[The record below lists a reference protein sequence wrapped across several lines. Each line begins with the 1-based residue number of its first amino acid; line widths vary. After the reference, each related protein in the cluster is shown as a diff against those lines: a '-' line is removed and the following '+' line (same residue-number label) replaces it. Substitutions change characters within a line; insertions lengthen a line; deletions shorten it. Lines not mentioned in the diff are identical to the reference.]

1 MAVPEHAEPG
11 SPSGPPGP
19 DDPADPASPVGAG
32 KGRMSRSERRSQLL
46 DAAREVF
53 VASGYHAAA
62 MDDIAARAG
71 ISKPVLYQHFPGK
84 LELYLALLD
93 SGADQMTTAV
103 RDALASTT
111 DNEERVTATI
121 AAYFAFMADPD
132 STFRLVFESDLT
144 AEPAV
149 RERVEKVTHECSVS
163 VAAVIA
169 EDTGL
174 DDEAAMLLAAGLTGA
189 AQVSARWW
197 LTQEGQLPRSI
208 AQQLVAALAWRGISG
223 FPRVDGDGVAG
234 VAGVE
239 SRGVDY
245 PDAAGS

>member
-1 MAVPEHAEPG
+1 MAVREHAEPAP
-11 SPSGPPGP
+11 PS
-19 DDPADPASPVGAG
+19 DPADPVGSGDQG
-32 KGRMSRSERRSQLL
+32 KGRMSRSERRTQLL
-46 DAAREVF
+46 DAARQVF

-93 SGADQMTTAV
+93 AGAGQMTAAV
-103 RDALASTT
+103 REALASTN

-121 AAYFAFMADPD
+121 AAYFAFMADPE

-149 RERVEKVTHECSVS
+149 RERVDKVTHECSVS
-163 VAAVIA
+163 VASVIA

-197 LTQEGQLPRSI
+197 LTQDGHLPQTL
-208 AQQLVAALAWRGISG
+208 AEQLVASLAWRGISG
-223 FPRVDGDGVAG
+223 FPRIDGVDGTSGD
-234 VAGVE
+234 
-239 SRGVDY
+239 VDY

>member
-11 SPSGPPGP
+11 SPSDPTLPTAPSGP
-19 DDPADPASPVGAG
+19 AAAG
-32 KGRMSRSERRSQLL
+32 KGRMSRAERRSQLL

-93 SGADQMTTAV
+93 SGAGQMTAAV

-197 LTQEGQLPRSI
+197 LTQDGQLPQSI

-223 FPRVDGDGVAG
+223 FPRIDGDGVTG
-234 VAGVE
+234 VAGNE
-239 SRGVDY
+239 ARGVDY